1 MMLGTLSDVKVTV
14 VEQAKWLH
22 WSVIHESPMPS
33 ELPFED
39 RLFEL
44 PAGIKH
50 FSLPLRLYASH
61 VQVTAG
67 AVGDDCLRN
76 GNLTSGTWSEQSM
89 GSVA

>member
-1 MMLGTLSDVKVTV
+1 MQVTIFKDA
-14 VEQAKWLH
+14 EWLR

-50 FSLPLRLYASH
+50 FSLPLRLCASH
-61 VQVTAG
+61 VEVTAE
-67 AVGDDCLRN
+67 ALGDDCLSN
-76 GNLTSGTWSEQSM
+76 ANLTSGT
-89 GSVA
+89 